1 VSRSQPSPG
10 VTVTERI
17 KALGYESNKVLAWR
31 VGAAIRNKWEA
42 LTGALPEKGLRPK
55 TSGMGSHC
63 MAVYPPKWGA
73 DIDATIEK
81 IAAQI
86 NAEEA
91 RQLPLWGKK

>member
-1 VSRSQPSPG
+1 MEDRI
-10 VTVTERI
+10 TVTGRI

-31 VGAAIRNKWEA
+31 VGAAIRNKWEH
-42 LTGALPEKGLRPK
+42 LTGALPAKDLRRK

-63 MAVYPPKWGA
+63 RAVYPPKWRA

-91 RQLPLWGKK
+91 RQLPLWEKT